1 MKKIAVI
8 VLVIL
13 GVAFASA
20 SEAATQ
26 HKKSTRNQKR
36 IGPYVTAF
44 IGMTKYT
51 DDQSAIEQQLAAII
65 AQGGDSFSN
74 LKVGTDN
81 TDINYQA
88 SFGYRFNR
96 YIAGELGLAQYG
108 KLESKASA
116 DIDFGDGN
124 GPVPASISYSFKVGG
139 PVFSVLGILPFNDK
153 FEVYA
158 RLGYLFASSDRA
170 IGSKVNGQNSVGQNA
185 QGDSQHPVYGVG
197 FGWNINAGYSIR
209 GEYNILK
216 DVGQQSRNGSENFN
230 TISVG
235 LVLRF

>member
-20 SEAATQ
+20 SDAATQ
-26 HKKSTRNQKR
+26 HKKRTRNQKR
-36 IGPYVTAF
+36 IGPYVTGF
-44 IGMTKYT
+44 IGMTKFT
-51 DDQSAIEQQLAAII
+51 DDQSAIEQQLGAII
-65 AQGGDSFSN
+65 SQGGDSFSN

-81 TDINYQA
+81 SDINYQA

-96 YIAGELGLAQYG
+96 YIAGELGLSQYG

-124 GPVPASISYSFKVGG
+124 GPVPAQITYSFRVGG

-153 FEVYA
+153 FEAYA
-158 RLGYLFASSDRA
+158 RLGYLFASSDRE
-170 IGSKVNGQNSVGQNA
+170 IGSKINGQSSFGQDA
-185 QGDSQHPVYGVG
+185 RGDSQHPVYGVG
-197 FGWNINAGYSIR
+197 FGYNINPGYSIR
-209 GEYNILK
+209 GEYNVLK
-216 DVGQQSRNGSENFN
+216 DVGQASRNGTENFN
-230 TISVG
+230 LISVG
-235 LVLRF
+235 VVVRF